1 MQSSRL
7 VAAVAELGSLGP
19 MTHESIYLNFADAD
33 VARALAEATPP
44 EGVKVSDPS
53 TLIQAS
59 DPAEVLTQ
67 IVIEFVPQFSTT
79 VLAGWI
85 LLALANRREKRT
97 RINRK
102 DVALKEADI
111 VRLIE
116 EQLANQK
123 AREAQWKEEHE
134 NEA

>member
-1 MQSSRL
+1 
-7 VAAVAELGSLGP
+7 
-19 MTHESIYLNFADAD
+19 MTRESIYLNFADPDMAQ
-33 VARALAEATPP
+33 ALAEATPP

-59 DPAEVLTQ
+59 DPAQVLTQ
-67 IVIEFVPQFSTT
+67 IVIEFVPQFSAT

-102 DVALKEADI
+102 DVALNEADI

-116 EQLANQK
+116 EQLANPK
-123 AREAQWKEEHE
+123 AREAQWTEEHE
-134 NEA
+134 NEV

>member
-1 MQSSRL
+1 
-7 VAAVAELGSLGP
+7 
-19 MTHESIYLNFADAD
+19 MTRESVHLDFADPN
-33 VARALAEATPP
+33 VAQALADATPP
-44 EGVKVSDPS
+44 ERVKVSASS
-53 TLIQAS
+53 TSIQAS
-59 DPAEVLTQ
+59 DPAQVLTQ
-67 IVIEFVPQFSTT
+67 IVIEFVPQFSAT

-102 DVALKEADI
+102 DVALTEANI

-123 AREAQWKEEHE
+123 AREAQRKEEHE